1 MGIILSRDAQ
11 KFIAKL
17 ESKQAKQV
25 ALKIK
30 ELERLGHL
38 NDSKKLKGSIEN
50 VDYYRVDIGE
60 FRVIYRL
67 EHEDIYILLVGKRND
82 DEVYKLF
89 KRKMK

>member
-38 NDSKKLKGSIEN
+38 NDSKKLKWSIEN

-67 EHEDIYILLVGKRND
+67 EHKDIYILLLARGMM
-82 DEVYKLF
+82 
-89 KRKMK
+89 MKFISYLKGR